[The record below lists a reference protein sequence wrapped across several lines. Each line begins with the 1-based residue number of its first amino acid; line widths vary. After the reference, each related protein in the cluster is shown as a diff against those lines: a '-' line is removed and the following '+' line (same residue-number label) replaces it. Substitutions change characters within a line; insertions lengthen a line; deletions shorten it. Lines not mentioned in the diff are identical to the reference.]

1 MEGRVRFPLLIS
13 LTLLVSVIIGCGSG
27 SGGDGGGSSTTST
40 IAVSWIENSESG
52 VNSAGGGYKVYH
64 STTSGFSVSGAGFV
78 DVPYV
83 SGPIAPTTANLSLAT
98 GTHYIKV
105 VAYSALNPSGSPA
118 STQIAVTVP

>member
-13 LTLLVSVIIGCGSG
+13 LALLVSVIIGCGSG
-27 SGGDGGGSSTTST
+27 SGSGGGSSTIST
-40 IAVSWIENSESG
+40 IAVSWIANGESG

-83 SGPIAPTTANLSLAT
+83 SGPIAPTTTNLSLAT

>member
-13 LTLLVSVIIGCGSG
+13 LALLVSVIIGCGSG
-27 SGGDGGGSSTTST
+27 NGGDGGGSSTIST

-52 VNSAGGGYKVYH
+52 VNSAGGGYKVYY

-83 SGPIAPTTANLSLAT
+83 SGPIAPTTTNLSLAT

-118 STQIAVTVP
+118 SAQIAVTVP